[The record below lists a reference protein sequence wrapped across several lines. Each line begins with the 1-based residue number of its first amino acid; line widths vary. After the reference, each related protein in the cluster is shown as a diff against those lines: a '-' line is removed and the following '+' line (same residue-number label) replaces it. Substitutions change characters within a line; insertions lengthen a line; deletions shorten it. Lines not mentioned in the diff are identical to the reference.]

1 MKRKPKRAL
10 IIAAAVAAAA
20 ALTASVGAAFRF
32 DIFSAFGYGRSYV
45 NEHYVQVSDWL
56 RYAERE
62 SMKDINWVGFYLVQN
77 DTLYLGPFQGDVACT
92 IIPKGKGVCGTS
104 FEKKETIIVPNVN
117 EFKGHIACSSL
128 SKSEIVVP
136 IIKNGEVK
144 ALIDVD
150 APIFDRFSNED
161 KLLLEEVASLLAP
174 LF

>member
-1 MKRKPKRAL
+1 MKILLEQIKSIIDPKLPLVSNLSNAS
-10 IIAAAVAAAA
+10 AV
-20 ALTASVGAAFRF
+20 LNQM
-32 DIFSAFGYGRSYV
+32 D
-45 NEHYVQVSDWL
+45 
-56 RYAERE
+56 
-62 SMKDINWVGFYLVQN
+62 DINWVGFYLVED
-77 DTLYLGPFQGDVACT
+77 DTLYLGPFQGEVACT

-136 IIKNGEVK
+136 IIKDGEVK

-150 APIFDRFSNED
+150 APIYDRFNNED
-161 KLLLEEVASLLAP
+161 KDVLEEIASVLAP